1 AVSYVTL
8 PYALVQNLP
17 FVNIARTPAR
27 FNFTVALALALLAG
41 YGVATLWHWLGKNTP
56 LKAIRLVLFAG
67 LIGWIVFEYQLFF
80 PLPAARADLPQ
91 ALYDLAAREDIR
103 AVFNIPWN
111 SPAGKDALYLQTA
124 HQQPMIAGAVTRGT
138 PVDHAKLWLLQQT
151 LNSALL
157 DAAGVDVIILH
168 RRWAQTEAF
177 DEAFTRAQLGEPFYE
192 DGRFALFYAPDPVEP
207 AEFIALPDPPNL
219 SLGFWYSYFYT
230 PEAGW

>member
-1 AVSYVTL
+1 
-8 PYALVQNLP
+8 
-17 FVNIARTPAR
+17 
-27 FNFTVALALALLAG
+27 
-41 YGVATLWHWLGKNTP
+41 
-56 LKAIRLVLFAG
+56 
-67 LIGWIVFEYQLFF
+67 
-80 PLPAARADLPQ
+80 
-91 ALYDLAAREDIR
+91 REDIR

-151 LNSALL
+151 LNPTLL
-157 DAAGVDVIILH
+157 EAAGVDVIILH

-192 DGRFALFYAPDPVEP
+192 DDRFALFYAPDPVESV
-207 AEFIALPDPPNL
+207 EFITLPDPPNL

-230 PEAGW
+230 PEAGWATWHGNLSGENAGVEVLLENQSIHRWIVNGEMSVNLPLWLPSAGYYTAVVRLSPDCPPNPPPPLRCRPARWDNLVIDGFRPD